1 MSAIHDLTSYFRQ
14 LQVHT
19 HRQEPLHSHGK
30 NSGLRALEPML
41 LEAFKQIML
50 SALLKVLQE
59 QLSAGKANA
68 GGGNCHAN
76 SDAGMTPPPLPSG
89 GGSNA
94 SVPQAQAPS
103 SAAPA
108 GSGGKPTTSPSPQDA
123 GHGHAAAPAPA
134 TTPSPA
140 PAPAHAPAPAPA
152 AHTASSAEHKTRT
165 ETHSAP
171 STNATGRVKPP
182 STDGLEVV
190 VVNKPIVVKPGENF
204 DGKGKLFVAGPG
216 LKGGGT
222 AETADPV
229 FIVGPGAKMNNVNY
243 EGGDGIHL
251 LHDAKLNNV
260 HAIKGGPDDMITVDG
275 PGNRQRDA
283 FLSGISLDSIP
294 KRPAEVSIT
303 NSSFQHSHDKVIQIN
318 GDANLK
324 LDNIYAKDVGQL
336 AVTLGGAPIEAHVS
350 LNNAE
355 LHDVRSHTFRF
366 DSQRSSLTLGDN
378 IDNGGKPMS
387 VMMGDTSKAHG
398 GNATV
403 RPTTDR
409 AQ

>member
-1 MSAIHDLTSYFRQ
+1 
-14 LQVHT
+14 V
-19 HRQEPLHSHGK
+19 
-30 NSGLRALEPML
+30 
-41 LEAFKQIML
+41 
-50 SALLKVLQE
+50 
-59 QLSAGKANA
+59 
-68 GGGNCHAN
+68 
-76 SDAGMTPPPLPSG
+76 
-89 GGSNA
+89 
-94 SVPQAQAPS
+94 
-103 SAAPA
+103 
-108 GSGGKPTTSPSPQDA
+108 QDP
-123 GHGHAAAPAPA
+123 GQGHAAAPTSH
-134 TTPSPA
+134 TT
-140 PAPAHAPAPAPA
+140 
-152 AHTASSAEHKTRT
+152 
-165 ETHSAP
+165 AP
-171 STNATGRVKPP
+171 STHATGRVQPP

-190 VVNKPIVVKPGENF
+190 VVNKPIVVKPGEDF

-251 LHDAKLNNV
+251 LHDAKLDNV
-260 HAIKGGPDDMITVDG
+260 HAIKGGPDDMITIDG
-275 PGNRQRDA
+275 PGNQARDA
-283 FLSGISLDSIP
+283 QLAGLSLDSIP
-294 KRPAEVSIT
+294 KRAAEVSIT

-366 DSQRSSLTLGDN
+366 DSQRSSVTLGDD
-378 IDNGGKPMS
+378 IDMGGAKMS
-387 VMMGDTSKAHG
+387 VMMGDTSKVRG
-398 GNATV
+398 GRADV

-409 AQ
+409 AA